1 MVRPAWLATPPI
13 VTTTESAAREDEHLT
28 TAAIAEA
35 AKPEAGRP
43 LETRTF
49 ADKGSAEAD
58 VGRQDADAAAPLF
71 PGDEAKDLRARWDTI
86 QAGFVDEPRQVV
98 EQADELVATT
108 MKRLAEIFAA
118 EREKLEQQWALDW
131 LAAFAVE
138 PCAAFIA
145 HFKRHLELVEKTMG
159 GLLVLT
165 GIAFLTGF
173 VSEAS
178 FYLLEWFPALGR
190 IG

>member
-1 MVRPAWLATPPI
+1 MTARLALLSVSDRTGLDAFARALVAQGFRLVSTGGTAQHLAQAGLA
-13 VTTTESAAREDEHLT
+13 VTNVSDLTGFPEVFGGRVKTLHPKLFGGILFNRSEARDRGE
-28 TAAIAEA
+28 AEA
-35 AKPEAGRP
+35 HGVGPIDLVVVNLYPFEETVAKGAALLAVYSAGLGIP
-43 LETRTF
+43 FL
-49 ADKGSAEAD
+49 
-58 VGRQDADAAAPLF
+58 
-71 PGDEAKDLRARWDTI
+71 
-86 QAGFVDEPRQVV
+86 
-98 EQADELVATT
+98 
-108 MKRLAEIFAA
+108 
-118 EREKLEQQWALDW
+118 

>member
-1 MVRPAWLATPPI
+1 MTEADEPA
-13 VTTTESAAREDEHLT
+13 TESAAHEDEHLT

-35 AKPEAGRP
+35 AAPEEGRP

-58 VGRQDADAAAPLF
+58 AGRQDADATAPLF

-86 QAGFVDEPRQVV
+86 QAGFVDEPRRVV

-118 EREKLEQQWALDW
+118 EREKLEQQWARGDDVSTEDLR
-131 LAAFAVE
+131 LALRRYRSF
-138 PCAAFIA
+138 FG
-145 HFKRHLELVEKTMG
+145 R
-159 GLLVLT
+159 LL
-165 GIAFLTGF
+165 
-173 VSEAS
+173 SM
-178 FYLLEWFPALGR
+178 
-190 IG
+190 